1 MNTLKSVFLMTLI
14 MMLFLVVGYALGGQT
29 GLVIAF
35 IFSLAMNFASYWFS
49 DKIVLSMYHAREIT
63 PGDNVQLYN
72 LVGTLAKRANIP
84 MPRLYVIDSETPNA
98 FATGRNPE
106 NAVVAITTGIVKILN
121 KEELAGVIAHEL
133 GHVKNRDI
141 LIGSIAATLVG
152 TITFIAEMAGWAAM
166 FGGFGGRSDDDD
178 NGGGNIFTTLLLIIL
193 APIAATLLQ
202 LAISRSREY
211 IADASGAEISGN
223 PNALASALNKL
234 VAVNEAVPM
243 QNARPASAHLFI
255 VSPLSGGVA
264 ASLFST
270 HPPIEKRVEK
280 LQELSRT
287 NKYVPA
293 V

>member
-14 MMLFLVVGYALGGQT
+14 MMLFLVVGYTLGGRT

-35 IFSLAMNFASYWFS
+35 IFSLGMNFASYWFS
-49 DKIVLSMYHAREIT
+49 DKIVLRMYNAREIT

-72 LVGTLAKRANIP
+72 LVGSLAKRAAIP
-84 MPRLYVIDSETPNA
+84 MPKLYVIDSETPNA

-106 NAVVAITTGIVKILN
+106 NAVVALTTGIVKILN

-166 FGGFGGRSDDDD
+166 FGGFGRSDDDE
-178 NGGGNIFTTLLLIIL
+178 GGSNIFTTLLLIIL

-202 LAISRSREY
+202 MAISRSREY
-211 IADASGAEISGN
+211 VADASGAEISGN

-234 VAVNEAVPM
+234 TAVNEAVPM
-243 QNARPASAHLFI
+243 HNARPASAHLFI
-255 VSPLSGGVA
+255 VSPLSGGGV

-270 HPPIEKRVEK
+270 HPPIEKRVAK
-280 LQELSRT
+280 LKELSRI
-287 NKYVPA
+287 NKYSPVL
-293 V
+293 